1 VEAKFEALKKLQ
13 ALKTKS
19 LMSTIDTLER
29 ENKKLKVLGKDSRRA
44 QMVQAL
50 RAKLKDFELV
60 IEVLKAEVAKR
71 PNKEGE
77 YLDAE
82 QVAELVVRKTAGGTI
97 YAWCYCVVSTAP
109 SLLLCPS
116 PFITHQIMIHNP
128 SSSPLSLGWM
138 D

>member
-1 VEAKFEALKKLQ
+1 MEAKFEALKKLQ

-60 IEVLKAEVAKR
+60 I
-71 PNKEGE
+71 
-77 YLDAE
+77 
-82 QVAELVVRKTAGGTI
+82 
-97 YAWCYCVVSTAP
+97 
-109 SLLLCPS
+109 
-116 PFITHQIMIHNP
+116 
-128 SSSPLSLGWM
+128 
-138 D
+138 